1 MGLPPFFRPQIF
13 EQLASTNDEAKRQA
27 LAGAAEGA
35 LIVAR
40 RQTAGRGRSGR
51 VWSSPEGNLYL
62 SLLLRPERPP
72 AEAAQLSFVAAL
84 AVAEAVEIPTQLK
97 WPNDVLAAGRK
108 LSGILLEGFDGALVV
123 GVGVNVAAAPEGA
136 TCLREHGS
144 AASCDDVLEAF
155 CGRFLDWRGRWLA
168 AGFAPVRTAWLARA
182 VGLGRPA
189 TARLGRETLEGVFAD
204 LDADGALL
212 LDLGAGRRRRI
223 AAGEVY
229 FDAP

>member
-1 MGLPPFFRPQIF
+1 MGLPPFFRLKVF

-27 LAGAAEGA
+27 VAGAGEGV

-51 VWSSPEGNLYL
+51 AWASPEGNLYL
-62 SLLLRPERPP
+62 SLLLRPDRPP

-84 AVAEAVEIPTQLK
+84 AVAEAAGIATQLK
-97 WPNDVLAAGRK
+97 WPNDVLAGGRK
-108 LSGILLEGFDGALVV
+108 LSGILLEGFDGALVI

-136 TCLREHGS
+136 TCLREQGS
-144 AASCDDVLEAF
+144 AAGCDELLAAF
-155 CGRFLDWRGRWLA
+155 CDSLLDWRGRWLA
-168 AGFAPVRTAWLARA
+168 KGFAPVRDAWLARA

-189 TARLGRETLEGVFAD
+189 TARLGRETLEGTFAD

-212 LDLGAGRRRRI
+212 LDLGAAGRRRI

-229 FDAP
+229 FAP